1 MAKYKLTIEE
11 LVSYE
16 VIVETTEEDI
26 DIFRDEI
33 NLNKIMAK
41 EKIIIV

>member
-33 NLNKIMAK
+33 NLNKINFGSR
-41 EKIIIV
+41 